1 MKRKQNYAD
10 RFLPINVSPYQNVGN
25 WEDPGKMGHLWSS
38 WLHDLIL
45 FQISLTIEAFGH
57 SSSW

>member
-25 WEDPGKMGHLWSS
+25 WEDPGKWGTYGH
-38 WLHDLIL
+38 HGYMI
-45 FQISLTIEAFGH
+45 
-57 SSSW
+57 